1 MHFCSQKIYEHLVK
15 TAAIISQFQCPP
27 SPYKIP
33 ECRKLIYQNISRLC
47 KSPHPKSPV
56 SVALAVTLLRSG
68 KGDSTRLVSAYCA
81 NQLFELERLLHPI
94 SAPLS
99 LAGPSPHP
107 VALDNSNAK
116 HFTTCD
122 IEMEELHEDDQ
133 QQNKP
138 PQNNYSVDPNMES
151 MCLTACVQAV
161 TAALSQEML
170 FGVLKEKA
178 EIILRDGLTQNSIP
192 LNLRD
197 VQSAQTSLTR
207 TSGDGPS
214 TPNRLVNSS
223 SYVQSSLPAQ
233 SNLQN
238 CMQPDD
244 DHEIVQLGSS
254 DENDNDDSVVVELIP
269 HLNGNSYHIDEG
281 QEDGVEEILVYNNG
295 APRDVIEMEIVETSK
310 TGSPIKSAPGV
321 ETVDGPTVEDMLS
334 SFVDVEP
341 VG

>member
-1 MHFCSQKIYEHLVK
+1 MQKIYEHLVK

-33 ECRKLIYQNISRLC
+33 ECRKLIYQNLSKLC

-68 KGDSTRLVSAYCA
+68 KGDPTRLVSAYCA

-107 VALDNSNAK
+107 VALDNSNVN
-116 HFTTCD
+116 HFTSCD

-133 QQNKP
+133 QQNKSS
-138 PQNNYSVDPNMES
+138 QNNSSVDPNIEN

-161 TAALSQEML
+161 TSAFSQEML
-170 FGVLKEKA
+170 FGYLKEKA
-178 EIILRDGLTQNSIP
+178 ETILRDGLAQNSIP
-192 LNLRD
+192 SNLRE
-197 VQSAQTSLTR
+197 VQFAPTSLAR
-207 TSGDGPS
+207 TYSEGPS
-214 TPNRLVNSS
+214 APNSLVNSN
-223 SYVQSSLPAQ
+223 VQPSLPVQ
-233 SNLQN
+233 NNLQN
-238 CMQPDD
+238 DLQSDD

-254 DENDNDDSVVVELIP
+254 DENDDPVVVEPIP
-269 HLNGNSYHIDEG
+269 RVNGNSYHM
-281 QEDGVEEILVYNNG
+281 EDGLLTQEEDVEEIVVLNNG
-295 APRDVIEMEIVETSK
+295 AARDVNEMEIVESSK
-310 TGSPIKSAPGV
+310 TGSPIKSAPV
-321 ETVDGPTVEDMLS
+321 ALIETVDGPPVEDMLS